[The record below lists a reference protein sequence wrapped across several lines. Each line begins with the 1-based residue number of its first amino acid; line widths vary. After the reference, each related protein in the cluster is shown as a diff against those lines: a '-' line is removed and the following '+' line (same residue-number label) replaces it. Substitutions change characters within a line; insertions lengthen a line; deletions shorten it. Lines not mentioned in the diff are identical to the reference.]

1 MSTLHY
7 LAFGSNLHPVR
18 LGERVP
24 SARLVGKV
32 ELEGYRLAFHK
43 RGYDGSG
50 KGDLVY
56 TGDPADM
63 ALGALF
69 ELHSGEKPDLDAVE
83 GEGYRDDRMEVRVGG
98 RLYSAFVYLGEEDFI
113 DPDLPPYH
121 WYRDIVWHGAR
132 YQGAP
137 AGYLEQIAAVACM
150 DDPDAD
156 RRARCEA
163 LLERLK

>member
-7 LAFGSNLHPVR
+7 LAFGSNLHPLR

-24 SARLVGKV
+24 SARLLGRVD
-32 ELEGYRLAFHK
+32 LSGYQLAFHK

-50 KGDLVY
+50 KGNLVY
-56 TGDPADM
+56 TGDSGDRAF
-63 ALGALF
+63 GALF
-69 ELHSGEKPDLDAVE
+69 EIAAGEKPDLDAVE
-83 GEGYRDDRMEVRVGG
+83 GEGYRDDRMEVQVNG
-98 RLYSAFVYLGEEDFI
+98 RRYSAFVYLGEEDFI
-113 DPDLPPYH
+113 EPDLPPYD

-137 AGYLEQIAAVACM
+137 ADYLDRIAAVSCM
-150 DDPDAD
+150 ADPDPD

-163 LLERLK
+163 LLARLK